1 MKKITLYIAFA
12 FIAMASC
19 TVETE
24 IEKPL
29 VPEIPAIAEGEQVTI
44 HLDLGGD
51 TKTVM
56 QSGGKVYWSPGDQ
69 VIVEAFGNGTSY
81 TGPFRFTS
89 TNTEPSASA
98 DFVGTLPT
106 SNGSYVWYHIAYP
119 ASPEGTPS
127 YAQTRILAGNAA
139 AYYLPSEQR
148 ALPGTFAPELDCM
161 AGYSMQSQL
170 DNTLMYH
177 VAGGIK
183 FSVNEPG
190 ITKITLK
197 AHGGE
202 PITGTIYSGYTSTL
216 TTPYDY
222 NSAVFSITLPKDE
235 SFKGFWYSFESQKW
249 VGPETIYFTGDS
261 EIVLTPES
269 GTFVPGE
276 DYYFVMRPTT
286 METGFSLF
294 IEKGNDWG
302 TRIDINK
309 SVQIRRAEFRTLQEC
324 DKDFDWDN
332 TVLTF
337 SKDQFYLGPYSGGFS
352 TKVVCP
358 GPYTIDQIGCDWL
371 QEVDATDWDQPIYPG
386 WAYMITSPEEPGG
399 DARFDGCN
407 HVFALKANYG
417 PERSTTVTFRHKG
430 QAYPIT
436 VTQGAGDWL
445 PNIKRTH
452 FGCVFHTMDENMWD
466 WKTDK
471 ALSGYLYNKHGDI
484 NHADGARLEYVQGA
498 YGNTGSEFPAFVAG
512 QYLWAQNLAI
522 GDNPQFGTLAGDVNL
537 NNYVYDYTND
547 VEPELYSDSFV
558 PIMEK
563 AMDEI
568 DEYYIP
574 TTTIAVTANE
584 CKEDTREIDVTV
596 EVFAAKAGTYRLTGL
611 IVERQVTYI
620 PGGLL
625 FAVSPSNHIIGYVT
639 DYRGE
644 EITFESDNSTKTVTL
659 HAEVVPECTVPSDW
673 HAPMVA
679 AGYGRWSYL
688 WMVFFTAEQF
698 GTQVQFRMKP
708 DGPNDYYVDN
718 CLYVK
723 FNTTYDH
730 DGGSH
735 EQASVDPGFDPN
747 YPGWSNEDQW

>member
-1 MKKITLYIAFA
+1 MKKINILFA
-12 FIAMASC
+12 LIAMASC
-19 TVETE
+19 TVEP
-24 IEKPL
+24 IEEP
-29 VPEIPAIAEGEQVTI
+29 VIPELSVNGEEFIV
-44 HLDLGGD
+44 HADLGGGTRTEIQPD
-51 TKTVM
+51 
-56 QSGGKVYWSPGDQ
+56 GKVYWSPGEQ
-69 VIVEAFGNGTSY
+69 IIVHNMYDKAV
-81 TGPFRFTS
+81 FTA
-89 TNTEPSASA
+89 TNTEPAPSA
-98 DFVGTLPT
+98 DFKGILPEAIQSSTKYYWVYYPVSDDNEGPENWTYRTSGLSGFVGHIGYLPDEQV
-106 SNGSYVWYHIAYP
+106 GKADGLGP
-119 ASPEGTPS
+119 KQDMG
-127 YAQTRILAGNAA
+127 A
-139 AYYLPSEQR
+139 AYVHYLK
-148 ALPGTFAPELDCM
+148 LKDVHFNHLI
-161 AGYSMQSQL
+161 
-170 DNTLMYH
+170 
-177 VAGGIK
+177 GGLR
-183 FSVNEPG
+183 FSVKEPG
-190 ITKITLK
+190 ITKITIK
-197 AHGGE
+197 SHGGE
-202 PITGTIYSGYTSTL
+202 GIAGAINPFTGTAVDSQEINGELVGIYEITPAITETGY
-216 TTPYDY
+216 
-222 NSAVFSITLPKDE
+222 
-235 SFKGFWYSFESQKW
+235 SQ
-249 VGPETIYFTGDS
+249 
-261 EIVLTPES
+261 IVLTPEE
-269 GTFVPGE
+269 GTFVPGAN
-276 DYYFVMRPTT
+276 YFIAMRPVTL
-286 METGFSLF
+286 ETGFSLYV
-294 IEKGNDWG
+294 EKGDDWG
-302 TRIDINK
+302 TRLDINK
-309 SVQIRRAEFRTLQEC
+309 RVEIRVSEFRTLQEC